1 MHLCHVVGVRAD
13 SELAGLRVQ
22 GKLVKPDQEHH
33 GNYSLYHFLS
43 NLFRHMTIDV
53 LIVLFFY
60 LSKPHWAH
68 DFDQGGLAVQHVLV
82 RVDPES
88 GQLGQDVD
96 HLEGLE
102 VVDED
107 VGQPEVLDKLHT
119 GGHHHSLRGVGGD
132 HVQPWL
138 VPLHVEVHGDRDAVV
153 LVVDMPHL
161 VDVHG
166 DADHV
171 GLV

>member
-1 MHLCHVVGVRAD
+1 
-13 SELAGLRVQ
+13 
-22 GKLVKPDQEHH
+22 
-33 GNYSLYHFLS
+33 
-43 NLFRHMTIDV
+43 MTIII
-53 LIVLFFY
+53 LIVLFFF
-60 LSKPHWAH
+60 LCKPHWTH
-68 DFDQGGLAVQHVLV
+68 YFDQSGLAVQHVLV

-161 VDVHG
+161 VNVHG

-171 GLV
+171 GLVCGKDFISTVMLFIHVRFLGINININININIEIISTTSVWQLKF

>member
-1 MHLCHVVGVRAD
+1 
-13 SELAGLRVQ
+13 
-22 GKLVKPDQEHH
+22 
-33 GNYSLYHFLS
+33 
-43 NLFRHMTIDV
+43 MTIDI
-53 LIVLFFY
+53 LIVLFFF

-68 DFDQGGLAVQHVLV
+68 YFDQGGLAVEHVLV

-96 HLEGLE
+96 HLEGLQ

-119 GGHHHSLRGVGGD
+119 GGHHHSLRGVGCD

-161 VDVHG
+161 VNVHG